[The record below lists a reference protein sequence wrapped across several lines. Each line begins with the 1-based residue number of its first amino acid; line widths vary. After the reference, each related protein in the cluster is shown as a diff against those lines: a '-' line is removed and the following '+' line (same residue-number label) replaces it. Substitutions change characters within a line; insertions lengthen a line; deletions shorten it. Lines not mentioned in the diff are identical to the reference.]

1 MKLSNGVNT
10 MRATDGTTRSLSIF
24 HDRDVFVRAFVIA
37 STIAAV
43 TTAAF
48 LLARRAAGA
57 FSDELPA
64 PQLFIV
70 ATIALAWTIA
80 VRELSHPSAIIP
92 SIAISVLLA
101 LAIACS
107 YPGAHILDWL
117 IWPAVMLEA
126 VFLPPF
132 RRRQLPIT
140 AATPDPHTLSAESSS
155 DVSDQEEESETILQ
169 HLTRIR
175 LDDGREAIRGELT
188 AEFTTGERQTTIY
201 VAFCPPFERLP
212 QIEANIADD
221 SDATVKIAQFLHNG
235 AQLEVRLPDAA
246 EEPFRVTV
254 ELYAAEIAK

>member
-1 MKLSNGVNT
+1 

-24 HDRDVFVRAFVIA
+24 HDRDALVRAFVIT
-37 STIAAV
+37 STIAAA

-48 LLARRAAGA
+48 LLARRATGA

-92 SIAISVLLA
+92 SIAITVLLA

-107 YPGAHILDWL
+107 YPGARILDWL

-126 VFLPPF
+126 VFLPAL
-132 RRRQLPIT
+132 RRPHV
-140 AATPDPHTLSAESSS
+140 AASLRDANSGLGETRPRKTETDIETPTEN
-155 DVSDQEEESETILQ
+155 ILQ
-169 HLTRIR
+169 QLTRIR
-175 LDDGREAIRGELT
+175 LEDGTEAIRGELT
-188 AEFTTGERQTTIY
+188 AEFATGERQTTLY

-221 SDATVKIAQFLHNG
+221 SDATVKVAQFLHNG

-254 ELYAAEIAK
+254 ELYAEEIAT

>member
-1 MKLSNGVNT
+1 
-10 MRATDGTTRSLSIF
+10 MRATDGTTRLQSII
-24 HDRDVFVRAFVIA
+24 HDREAQIRAFVIA

-92 SIAISVLLA
+92 SIAITVLLA

-107 YPGAHILDWL
+107 YPGARILDWL

-126 VFLPPF
+126 VFLPAF
-132 RRRQLPIT
+132 RCRQP
-140 AATPDPHTLSAESSS
+140 AAAKKEIAPPTSSHESI
-155 DVSDQEEESETILQ
+155 EEDEAPTENILQ

-175 LDDGREAIRGELT
+175 LEDGTEAIRGELT
-188 AEFTTGERQTTIY
+188 AEFATGERQTTLY

-221 SDATVKIAQFLHNG
+221 SDATVKVAQFLHNG

-254 ELYAAEIAK
+254 ELYAEELAT

>member
-1 MKLSNGVNT
+1 

-24 HDRDVFVRAFVIA
+24 HDRDALIRAFVIA

-57 FSDELPA
+57 FSDELPT

-70 ATIALAWTIA
+70 ATIALAWTSA
-80 VRELSHPSAIIP
+80 VRELSHPNAIVP
-92 SIAISVLLA
+92 SIAITVLLA

-107 YPGAHILDWL
+107 YPGARILDWL
-117 IWPAVMLEA
+117 LWPAVMLEA
-126 VFLPPF
+126 VFLPAL
-132 RRRQLPIT
+132 RRNHV
-140 AATPDPHTLSAESSS
+140 AASLRDANPSLGETRPREIDTEAPAEN
-155 DVSDQEEESETILQ
+155 ILQ

-188 AEFTTGERQTTIY
+188 AEFATGERQTTLY

-212 QIEANIADD
+212 QIEADIADD
-221 SDATVKIAQFLHNG
+221 SEATVKVAQFLHNG
-235 AQLEVRLPDAA
+235 AQLEVRLPDVAD
-246 EEPFRVTV
+246 EPFRVTIDF
-254 ELYAAEIAK
+254 YATETAK

>member
-1 MKLSNGVNT
+1 

-24 HDRDVFVRAFVIA
+24 HDRDALVRAFVIA
-37 STIAAV
+37 STIATV

-64 PQLFIV
+64 SQLFIV
-70 ATIALAWTIA
+70 ATIALVWTIA
-80 VRELSHPSAIIP
+80 VRELTRPSTIVLA
-92 SIAISVLLA
+92 IAISVLLA

-107 YPGAHILDWL
+107 YPGARILDWL

-126 VFLPPF
+126 VFLPAL
-132 RRRQLPIT
+132 RRDHV
-140 AATPDPHTLSAESSS
+140 AASLRDANPGLGETRPREPDLEAP
-155 DVSDQEEESETILQ
+155 SETILQ

-175 LDDGREAIRGELT
+175 LDDNREAIRGELT

-221 SDATVKIAQFLHNG
+221 SDATVKVAQFLHNG
-235 AQLEVRLPDAA
+235 AQLEVRLPDPA
-246 EEPFRVTV
+246 EDPFRVTV
-254 ELYAAEIAK
+254 ELYAEELLP